1 MQQEYAVNV
10 SIGAHWEAFVE
21 ELVRSGRF
29 GSASE
34 VIRHGLRQ
42 VEADELRLR
51 ALRESVTSALAEDE
65 WYSADEVVDDIAR
78 TLHEAPASFDPQQ

>member
-1 MQQEYAVNV
+1 MNV

-21 ELVRSGRF
+21 TLVRSGRF

-42 VEADELRLR
+42 VEAEEARLV
-51 ALRESVTSALAEDE
+51 ALKQSVTATLAEDQ
-65 WYSADEVVDDIAR
+65 WYSADEVVDDLASSM
-78 TLHEAPASFDPQQ
+78 HEADAGYDPKS